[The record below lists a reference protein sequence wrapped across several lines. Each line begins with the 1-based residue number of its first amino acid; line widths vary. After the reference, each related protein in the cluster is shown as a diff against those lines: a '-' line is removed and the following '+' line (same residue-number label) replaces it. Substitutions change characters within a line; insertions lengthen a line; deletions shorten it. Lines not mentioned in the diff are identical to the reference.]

1 MFLALRFYRRLLMA
15 VTYVLPW
22 LAFHLGYLIWA
33 LISQR
38 FGRVVTYSGGG
49 HLGIILLGTFIWVF
63 MAERYRVT
71 GVDELFR
78 ERTGARAVLSA
89 VFATGVFLL
98 GMLFFSRDSVFP
110 RGLFIASLLALI
122 VLAVLMRGIF
132 RAVIRQ
138 ARRWVRPSRILVIG
152 ADVYAHQAA
161 ERLRRL
167 AHAPCTVA
175 AYVCLPGQEA
185 ATTSVPIYNLDQLS
199 ELNGNHGFNEA
210 VIAIHPTQF
219 GRIPLVVQAMEKLSL
234 PARAIVD
241 LGEGIVVR
249 ERLFQMGRMQMLDL
263 TATPVDS
270 LDYALVKRAFDVVF
284 SLLVLTLASPLFLI
298 IAILVRLSSP
308 GPIFF
313 RQDRVGLNGKTFK
326 MYKFRTMR
334 VAPKTESDLLHTS
347 QNDPRRTSIGIL
359 LRKTSLDELPQ
370 FYNVLMGNMSVVG
383 PRPELVFFAQ
393 KFLGE
398 IERYNHRHWLKVGI
412 TGWAQVNGW
421 RGNTSIEKRIQH
433 DLYYLQN
440 WSMGFDLRI
449 IALTISSVLIQRN
462 AY

>member
-1 MFLALRFYRRLLMA
+1 
-15 VTYVLPW
+15 
-22 LAFHLGYLIWA
+22 
-33 LISQR
+33 
-38 FGRVVTYSGGG
+38 
-49 HLGIILLGTFIWVF
+49 
-63 MAERYRVT
+63 MAERYHVT

-78 ERTGARAVLSA
+78 ERTGARAVLAA
-89 VFATGVFLL
+89 VFATAVFLL
-98 GMLFFSRDSVFP
+98 GVLFFSRDSVFP
-110 RGLFIASLLALI
+110 RGLFVAALLALI
-122 VLAVLMRGIF
+122 VLAVLMRAIF
-132 RAVIRQ
+132 RTMIRQ
-138 ARRWVRPSRILVIG
+138 ARRWVKPSQILVVG
-152 ADVYAHQAA
+152 ADTFAHQAA

-175 AYVCLPGQEA
+175 AYVCLPGQKPA
-185 ATTSVPIYNLDQLS
+185 PSSVPVYNLDQLG
-199 ELNGNHGFNEA
+199 ELNGNHGFNEV
-210 VIAIHPTQF
+210 VIAIHPVQF
-219 GRIPLVVQAMEKLSL
+219 GRIPAVVEAMGKLSL
-234 PARAIVD
+234 PARAIID

-263 TATPVDS
+263 TATPADS

-284 SLLVLTLASPLFLI
+284 SLIVLVSAAPLFLV
-298 IAILVRLSSP
+298 IAVLIRLTST
-308 GPIFF
+308 GPVFF
-313 RQDRVGLNGKTFK
+313 GQDRVGLNGKTFK

-334 VAPKTESDLLHTS
+334 VAPESESDLLHTS

-421 RGNTSIEKRIQH
+421 RGNTSMEKRLQH

-449 IALTISSVLIQRN
+449 IALTVASVLIQRN

>member
-1 MFLALRFYRRLLMA
+1 MFLALRFYRRLLMLM
-15 VTYVLPW
+15 TYLLPW
-22 LAFHLGYLIWA
+22 LAFQFGYLIWA
-33 LISQR
+33 RASIHL
-38 FGRVVTYSGGG
+38 GRLVTYPRGG
-49 HLGIILLGTFIWVF
+49 HVGIILIATLVWVF

-78 ERTGARAVLSA
+78 ERTGAKAVLSA
-89 VFATGVFLL
+89 VFATSVVLL
-98 GMLFFSRDSVFP
+98 GVLFFSRDSLFP
-110 RGLFIASLLALI
+110 RGLFVIGMLVLI
-122 VLAVLMRGIF
+122 MLAVLMRAIF
-132 RAVIRQ
+132 RTSIRQ
-138 ARRWVRPSRILVIG
+138 AKKWVKPSQILVIG
-152 ADVYAHQAA
+152 ADAFAHQAA

-175 AYVCLPGQEA
+175 AYVCLPGQEP
-185 ATTSVPIYNLDQLS
+185 VPSTAPVYNLDQLS
-199 ELNGNHGFNEA
+199 ELDANHGFSEA
-210 VIAIHPTQF
+210 VIAIHPAQF
-219 GRIPLVVQAMEKLSL
+219 GRIPSVVQAMEKLSL

-263 TATPVDS
+263 TATPADS
-270 LDYALVKRAFDVVF
+270 LDYALLKRAFDIGFALVV
-284 SLLVLTLASPLFLI
+284 LLLTAPLFLI
-298 IAILVRLSSP
+298 VAILIRLTSP
-308 GPIFF
+308 GPVFF
-313 RQDRVGLNGKTFK
+313 VQDRVGLNGKTFQ

-334 VAPKTESDLLHTS
+334 VAPKSESDALHTS
-347 QNDPRRTSIGIL
+347 QEDPRRTPIGIL
-359 LRKTSLDELPQ
+359 LRKTSFDELPQ

-449 IALTISSVLIQRN
+449 IALTISSALIQKN